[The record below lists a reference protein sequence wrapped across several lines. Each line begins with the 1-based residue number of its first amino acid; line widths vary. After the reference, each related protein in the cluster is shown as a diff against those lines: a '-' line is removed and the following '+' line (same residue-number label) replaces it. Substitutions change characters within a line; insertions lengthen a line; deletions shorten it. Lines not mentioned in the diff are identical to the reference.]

1 MQNKDVFRNFL
12 TRSNYTI
19 FFGGTGVSTESG
31 IPDFCSSTGIFSKKL
46 NKNIPPEELVSRT
59 FFDNYPRE
67 FFDFYRENLIH
78 LDARPNDCHKALAK
92 LERQDKLQ
100 IVITQNIDGLH
111 QAAGSNHVLE
121 LHGSIRRNYCVNCRR
136 PYDVGVII
144 KCEKIPRCTECGGII
159 KPDIVLYEEELNE
172 KIFTAAEKE
181 IEAADMLIVGGTSLT
196 AYPAAALLHYFRGRY
211 LVLINHTETSSDK
224 NADLVI
230 RDSLGEFFRET
241 ILKKGLK
248 E

>member
-1 MQNKDVFRNFL
+1 MQNEDIFRTFL
-12 TRSNYTI
+12 KQSKYTV
-19 FFGGTGVSTESG
+19 FFGGAGVSTGSG
-31 IPDFCSSTGIFSKKL
+31 MPGSSTGIFNKKL
-46 NKNIPPEELVSRT
+46 NKNILPEELVSRT

-92 LERQDKLQ
+92 LERQGKLQ
-100 IVITQNIDGLH
+100 AVITQNIDGLH
-111 QAAGSNHVLE
+111 QMAGSNHVLE
-121 LHGSIRRNYCVNCRR
+121 LHGSIRRNRCINCRR
-136 PYDVGVII
+136 PYDVEVII
-144 KCEKIPRCTECGGII
+144 KCEGIPRCTECGAII

-172 KIFTAAEKE
+172 EVFMAAEKE
-181 IEAADMLIVGGTSLT
+181 IEAADMLIVGGTSLA

-211 LVLINHTETSSDK
+211 LVLINHTEMPSDK
-224 NADLVI
+224 NADLII

-241 ILKKGLK
+241 ILEKGLK